1 MNSSRTLRFLA
12 ALLVLLSTAGCDQ
25 ATKHLARTELT
36 PWRSTPLAGG
46 FIEFTL
52 AENPGTFLSLGASL
66 PEPIRHG
73 LLTIGIGI
81 GLTCLLAYLVR
92 AATLRWTSFL
102 ALTLVWAGGMSN
114 LVDRFARKGLVTDF
128 ILLRVGPIHTGIF
141 NVADLAIVAG
151 LIIFAA
157 SLQRAGKTEA
167 GSKCS
172 PGE

>member
-1 MNSSRTLRFLA
+1 MIPSRTFRLLA
-12 ALLVLLSTAGCDQ
+12 VLLILLSTAGCDQ
-25 ATKHLARTELT
+25 ATKHLARTELSQ
-36 PWRSTPLAGG
+36 WRSSPFAGG
-46 FIEFTL
+46 LVELTL

-81 GLTCLLAYLVR
+81 GLTCLLAYLIR

-151 LIIFAA
+151 LIMLAA
-157 SLQRAGKTEA
+157 SASRAGKTHA
-167 GSKCS
+167 GSKSS
-172 PGE
+172 PG

>member
-1 MNSSRTLRFLA
+1 MIPSRTFRLLA
-12 ALLVLLSTAGCDQ
+12 VLLILLSTAGCDQ
-25 ATKHLARTELT
+25 ATKHLARTELSQ
-36 PWRSTPLAGG
+36 WRSSPFAGG
-46 FIEFTL
+46 LVELTL

-81 GLTCLLAYLVR
+81 GLTCLLAYLIR

-128 ILLRVGPIHTGIF
+128 ILLRLGPIHTGIF

-151 LIIFAA
+151 LIMLAA
-157 SLQRAGKTEA
+157 SASRAGKTHA
-167 GSKCS
+167 GSKS
-172 PGE
+172 SLD

>member
-1 MNSSRTLRFLA
+1 MNSSLTLRFLA
-12 ALLVLLSTAGCDQ
+12 GLLVLLSTAGCDQ
-25 ATKHLARTELT
+25 ATKHLARTDLSQ
-36 PWRSTPLAGG
+36 WRSSPIAGG
-46 FIEFTL
+46 LIEFTR

-92 AATLRWTSFL
+92 ASALRWSSFF
-102 ALTLVWAGGMSN
+102 ALSLVWAGGMSN

-128 ILLRVGPIHTGIF
+128 ILLRLGPIHTGIF

-151 LIIFAA
+151 LIILAA
-157 SLQRAGKTEA
+157 AARRAGKTEP
-167 GSKCS
+167 GSK
-172 PGE
+172 

>member
-1 MNSSRTLRFLA
+1 MIPSRTLRFLA

-25 ATKHLARTELT
+25 ATKHLARTGLSQ
-36 PWRSTPLAGG
+36 WRSSPLAGG
-46 FIEFTL
+46 FIELTL

-92 AATLRWTSFL
+92 ASTLRWPSFI

-128 ILLRVGPIHTGIF
+128 ILVRLGPIHTGIF
-141 NVADLAIVAG
+141 NLADLAIVAG
-151 LIIFAA
+151 LIILVA
-157 SLQRAGKTEA
+157 SARHAGKTEA
-167 GSKCS
+167 GSKCIS
-172 PGE
+172 D

>member
-1 MNSSRTLRFLA
+1 MIPSLTLRLLA
-12 ALLVLLSTAGCDQ
+12 VLLVLLSTAGCDQ
-25 ATKHLARTELT
+25 ATKHLARTELSQ
-36 PWRSTPLAGG
+36 WRSSPFAGG
-46 FIEFTL
+46 LIELTL

-81 GLTCLLAYLVR
+81 GLTCLLAYLIR

-141 NVADLAIVAG
+141 NLADLAIVAG
-151 LIIFAA
+151 LIILAA
-157 SLQRAGKTEA
+157 SARRAGKTEA
-167 GSKCS
+167 GSKS
-172 PGE
+172 ISD

>member
-1 MNSSRTLRFLA
+1 MIPSRTFRLLA
-12 ALLVLLSTAGCDQ
+12 VLLILLSTAGCDQ
-25 ATKHLARTELT
+25 ATKHLARTELSQ
-36 PWRSTPLAGG
+36 WRSSPFAGG
-46 FIEFTL
+46 LVELTL

-81 GLTCLLAYLVR
+81 GLTCLLAYLIR

-151 LIIFAA
+151 LIMLAA
-157 SLQRAGKTEA
+157 SASRAGKTHA
-167 GSKCS
+167 GSKS
-172 PGE
+172 SLD